1 MLNAPASRDH
11 GFSLI
16 ELIVTLALSAI
27 LLGLAAPSFST
38 WLQNSRIRLTADS
51 IVDGLQYAKSE
62 ATARNTAV
70 RFQLTSTADAGCAIS
85 TSGTSWVVHMVDPAS
100 LTDEVSTHCADAL
113 SDTVEP
119 RLLQTRTAKDG
130 SGSSV
135 VAATQSAL
143 TFNGLGRLVPAPP
156 QPVEIEVSNTGAG
169 GCLGDLTC
177 LRVVISP
184 TGQIRMCN
192 PRLPAT
198 DPQACD

>member
-1 MLNAPASRDH
+1 MLGATQMQR

-16 ELIVTLALSAI
+16 ELLVTLALSAV
-27 LLGLAAPSFST
+27 LLGLAAPAFST

-51 IVDGLQYAKSE
+51 IMSGLQYAKSE

-70 RFQLTSTADAGCAIS
+70 RFQLTSSADAACTVS
-85 TSGTSWVVHMVDPAS
+85 TSGSSWVVHLVDPAS
-100 LTDEVSTHCADAL
+100 ATDEVSTHCADAL

-119 RLLQTRTAKDG
+119 RLLQTRSAKDG
-130 SGSSV
+130 SGTSV
-135 VAATQSAL
+135 VKATQSAL

-156 QPVEIEVSNTGAG
+156 KSVEIAVSNTGSG
-169 GCLGDLTC
+169 GCTGDLTC

-184 TGQIRMCN
+184 AGQIRMCN
-192 PRLPAT
+192 PRFAPG